1 MTDFLPGTEVIARGL
16 RWEVVETSPLGEQ
29 DLIRLKSLGN
39 SFFGLEIDLLNPLEE
54 IIPIT
59 KEINPENAGPFNKWL
74 LYHQAFILEQ
84 ALGSNLILNVQPGR
98 LKIEPYQLVPLMRAL
113 KMTRPRLLLCDDVG
127 LGKTIQAA
135 FILTELMVRRLA
147 HRVLIVSPAGPLLQ
161 QWRLELLDRFGIRAE
176 VIDRSKIE
184 EVRKKSELGANPFDH
199 LPIGLISIDFL
210 KQENI
215 LTLLERTSYDII
227 IIDEAHHCSETG
239 GVQDYDSSQ
248 RRKLAKVLAER
259 CEVLLLLTAT
269 PHNGYD
275 RSFASLLEL
284 LDNSLVNGKGQL
296 RGQKY
301 KSFVVRRLKKHIKD
315 PLTGEPKFK
324 EREVIPIK
332 VQVSEGKY
340 NSYIK
345 FQKTLL
351 NFIAPELKKAF
362 KSKNYSDVL
371 AFITLLKRS
380 VSSVKACTE
389 TLNVILDR
397 FKVIHLSNYEKLKTH
412 KDRIKT
418 LKQYSKKMEQFG
430 SISYEEEQ
438 GQHFLVAEDIAEY
451 LSLLESE
458 VKKIEV
464 NKPLSI
470 RNKLESLLD
479 LAKKALDNDPKIN
492 ILLNE
497 IENIRLKETTANIII
512 FTEYTDTQ
520 EVIIQSLKDN
530 NFKNILKMSGG
541 ESETDRVATAIKFTL
556 QENMILVST
565 DAAAEGLNLQNKCHH
580 LIHFE
585 LPFNPNRLEQRNGR
599 IDRYG
604 QELNPVIRYLYLNNT
619 FEERILLKLIAKYEK
634 QKTMLSFVPNTLG
647 IVCSSDLSY
656 AKLLKGLMNEDENL
670 FKDNQPD
677 FDFYNPE
684 DDKTSDSEIKEL
696 LEEIDHSFKGFEKT
710 AKENPWLSDF
720 GINADVSSIDEADRA
735 KKEGAYLANVDL
747 VDFVCKA
754 ITIDGGKVVSKDE
767 IIEITLPQ
775 QQYWTQGIECYPGY
789 DLLNNVF
796 RLTSNIEILKDEKD
810 NSVGYLGRTHPI
822 LLRSIN
828 RVRNI
833 SFGSS
838 LDVKIENRASAIELP
853 NSELKIICTF
863 VGIITTRKGKIFEKV
878 FALSVN
884 RDGKTEEF
892 MSNEDWFNVINSGS
906 PINPKDLW
914 NRNFSSW
921 GKVSIENISQ
931 KADGLFKPMAVE
943 FIGEKTNLLDLERT
957 RLNEWFNERIFEITG
972 EIKKPEQF
980 ELFNENQHIEKSSNW
995 ISINDPNERISS
1007 FTSDRNN
1014 NRAKIAEA
1022 ETLIR
1027 LHKARKKELEDYML
1041 DIKFSVINIGIL
1053 MILPRGI

>member
-16 RWEVVETSPLGEQ
+16 RWEVIETSPLGEQ
-29 DLIRLKSLGN
+29 NLIRLKSLEN

-54 IIPIT
+54 ITHIT

-135 FILTELMVRRLA
+135 YILTELMVRRLA

-184 EVRKKSELGANPFDH
+184 EVKKKSELGANPFDH

-210 KQENI
+210 KQENL
-215 LTLLERTSYDII
+215 LTLIERTSYDII

-239 GVQDYDSSQ
+239 GTEDYDNSQ

-284 LDNSLVNGKGQL
+284 LDSSLVNGKGQL

-315 PLTGEPKFK
+315 PITGEPKFK
-324 EREVIPIK
+324 DREVKPIK
-332 VQVSEGKY
+332 VPVSGEKFINY
-340 NSYIK
+340 LE

-351 NFIAPELKKAF
+351 SFIAPELKRAF
-362 KSKNYSDVL
+362 KSKDYSDVL

-380 VSSVKACTE
+380 VSSVQACMKTIS
-389 TLNVILDR
+389 VILER
-397 FKVIHLSNYEKLKTH
+397 FKVTHLASYEKLNTH

-438 GQHFLVAEDIAEY
+438 DQQFLVAEDIAGY

-458 VKKIEV
+458 IKKIDIK
-464 NKPLSI
+464 KPLSI
-470 RNKLESLLD
+470 RNELENLLE
-479 LAKKALDNDPKIN
+479 LAKKAIDCDPKIHTL
-492 ILLNE
+492 IDEVKKIRLNE
-497 IENIRLKETTANIII
+497 NTANIIV
-512 FTEYTDTQ
+512 FTEYTDSQ
-520 EVIIQSLKDN
+520 EVIIQALKNN
-530 NFKNILKMSGG
+530 NFKNIMKMSGG
-541 ESETDRVATAIKFTL
+541 ESESERVDTAIKFTL
-556 QENMILVST
+556 QDNMILVST
-565 DAAAEGLNLQNKCHH
+565 DAAAEGLNLQKKCHQ
-580 LIHFE
+580 LLHFE

-604 QELNPVIRYLYLNNT
+604 QELNPIIRYLYLSNT
-619 FEERILLKLIAKYEK
+619 FEERILLRLISKYEK
-634 QKTMLSFVPNTLG
+634 QKSMLSFVPNTLG
-647 IVCSSDLSY
+647 IICSAEASF

-670 FKDNQPD
+670 FKDSQAD
-677 FDFYNPE
+677 FDFYNPD
-684 DDKTSDSEIKEL
+684 DDKTSDSGIKEL
-696 LEEIDHSFKGFEKT
+696 LEEIDYSIKGFEKT
-710 AKENPWLSDF
+710 AKENPWLSDY
-720 GINADVSSIDEADRA
+720 GINSDISAINEADKA

-747 VDFVCKA
+747 VNFVCDS
-754 ITIDGGKVVSKDE
+754 IRIDGGKVTFKDD
-767 IIEITLPQ
+767 ITEITLPQ
-775 QQYWTQGIECYPGY
+775 QQYWTQGMEGYPGY
-789 DLLNNVF
+789 DLLKNVF

-833 SFGSS
+833 SFGSN
-838 LDVKIENRASAIELP
+838 LDIKIENRASAIELP

-878 FALSVN
+878 FALSTN
-884 RDGKTEEF
+884 RGGKTEEF
-892 MSNEDWFNVINSGS
+892 MTNEDWFNVINSGS

-914 NRNFSSW
+914 NKNFSSW
-921 GKVSIENISQ
+921 GKISIENISQ
-931 KADGLFKPMAVE
+931 KADGLFKPMAME

-957 RLNEWFNERIFEITG
+957 RLNEWFNERVFEITG
-972 EIKKPEQF
+972 EIKKPVQF
-980 ELFNENQHIEKSSNW
+980 ELFNENQYIEKSSNW
-995 ISINDPNERISS
+995 ISINDPIERISS

-1022 ETLIR
+1022 ETLLR
-1027 LHKARKKELEDYML
+1027 LYKARKKELEDYML
-1041 DIKFSVINIGIL
+1041 DIKFSVNNIGIL